1 MKKKLTVLLAVAA
14 LGVFSAAAAHAAE
27 TVRAEGR
34 YISHALT
41 DLTPFNAVEV
51 HGDIKVD
58 IRQHPQQEVTLSG
71 RANLAELANVRVENN
86 TLLIDYKRPIQVRG
100 KDTLHVSVFMPELTA
115 LTAKNRGEINV
126 YGPVKTNDIFL
137 TATDNGQIDMDALH
151 AENVRLHAMKHAQLD
166 VEHINAQKLEVAQFD
181 KAEIDLSGFAEHAQL
196 VNHGSKDLD
205 ASDLRTN
212 QAHAAVHG
220 RGRVEVFAVKTLQA
234 GAHGHGM
241 IEYHGAPILTR
252 EGNIKKIRPVFED

>member
-1 MKKKLTVLLAVAA
+1 MKKKMKILFAVAA
-14 LGVFSAAAAHAAE
+14 LGCFGAAAAHAAD

-34 YISHALT
+34 YISNALT
-41 DLTPFNAVEV
+41 NLTPFNAVEV

-58 IRQHPQQEVTLSG
+58 IRQQPQQEVTLSG

-86 TLLIDYKRPIQVRG
+86 TLLIDYKRPIHVRG

-126 YGPVKTNDIFL
+126 YGPVKTNDISL
-137 TATDNGQIDMDALH
+137 TATDNGQIDMDALQ
-151 AENVRLHAMKHAQLD
+151 ADNVRLHAMKHAQLD
-166 VEHINAQKLEVAQFD
+166 VEHINTQKLEVAQFD

-196 VNHGSKDLD
+196 VNHGSKELD

-220 RGRVEVFAVKTLQA
+220 SGDVEVFAVKTLKA
-234 GAHGHGM
+234 SAHGHGT
-241 IEYHGAPILTR
+241 IDYHGAPVLTL
-252 EGNIKKIRPVFED
+252 EGNVKKIKPAFED